1 MRVLSSA
8 VERLENPFRGGLRTD
23 AYRFE
28 AGPGQVYAVDIGT
41 VYEHPETMTEYALNF
56 EREIRIAD
64 AIAFAL
70 LFSGVVFT
78 FLIAAWIW
86 LPLAVLAVLVL
97 RRNKQQVG
105 EQVARSAMEVSG
117 AFMHLHQ
124 SGLIWRVAQPRP
136 R

>member
-1 MRVLSSA
+1 MRVLNSTI
-8 VERLENPFRGGLRTD
+8 ERLENPHNGGLKTE

-28 AGPGQVYAVDIGT
+28 ASPGQVYAIDIGT
-41 VYEHPETMTEYALNF
+41 VYEHPDRVADFGSEF

-70 LFSGVVFT
+70 LFAGIILTFT
-78 FLIAAWIW
+78 LALWMW
-86 LPLAVLAVLVL
+86 LPFATLAMLVV

-105 EQVARSAMEVSG
+105 EQMAQLALEVSG

-124 SGLIWRVAQPRP
+124 AGLVWLVQPRP